1 LTDPTSTRSRR
12 MEKKVRAL
20 PISWC
25 RPVRTTRESRRE
37 DDHPKTR
44 KKDGP
49 QALGCSRSLGLSV
62 QWSPACGLDMLAAPL
77 LGLGPERC
85 DIVHEFSE
93 STRTTEVGRCLLG
106 IISDPLEVEG
116 EG

>member
-1 LTDPTSTRSRR
+1 
-12 MEKKVRAL
+12 
-20 PISWC
+20 
-25 RPVRTTRESRRE
+25 
-37 DDHPKTR
+37 
-44 KKDGP
+44 
-49 QALGCSRSLGLSV
+49 
-62 QWSPACGLDMLAAPL
+62 MLAAPL